1 MMVVEGTKD
10 GFIDTYKGIVET
22 VKDQIGT
29 IKEQFKPQKHTEKRF
44 GSNGVWKIMVWF
56 CKSGDK

>member
-1 MMVVEGTKD
+1 MVVEGTKD

-29 IKEQFKPQKHTEKRF
+29 IKEQFKP
-44 GSNGVWKIMVWF
+44 KIITYR
-56 CKSGDK
+56 

>member
-10 GFIDTYKGIVET
+10 GFIDIYKGIVET

-29 IKEQFKPQKHTEKRF
+29 IKEQFKP
-44 GSNGVWKIMVWF
+44 KIIT
-56 CKSGDK
+56 